1 MVAEGEPGVP
11 GAQGNDGIPGLNWKG
26 EWNDITAYERN
37 DVVFFNGSSYVAV
50 ADNTDDAPPSA
61 NWNMLAQQGS
71 DTGVP
76 GPVGI
81 TWRGTWSSATA
92 YALRDG
98 VTFDGTSYICTQA
111 HTNHQPPNAS
121 YWDVLAA
128 EGGTGGNSPLTLT
141 NGDSVNLDG
150 CQVVCSFGSG
160 SCKRAKADAL
170 ATATA
175 IGLAA
180 VGTNP
185 PLSLMSVL
193 VSGPVTA
200 TTAQWDAVT
209 GQSGGLTAGAV
220 YHLSNGTAGWLT
232 TSVPSTEDHFV
243 VRIGVALSSTTMLL
257 QIQPPIQL

>member
-1 MVAEGEPGVP
+1 
-11 GAQGNDGIPGLNWKG
+11 
-26 EWNDITAYERN
+26 
-37 DVVFFNGSSYVAV
+37 
-50 ADNTDDAPPSA
+50 
-61 NWNMLAQQGS
+61 MLAQQGS